1 MELLGDGAVHEV
13 LVAQRVG
20 EEALHGVVEHVDVG
34 VVVQRHDAA
43 GIHQHI
49 FRDVHHGITVR
60 AVGAALDSR
69 NQHVIDVKQS
79 MAQNK
84 MVLYC
89 D

>member
-43 GIHQHI
+43 GILH
-49 FRDVHHGITVR
+49 
-60 AVGAALDSR
+60 
-69 NQHVIDVKQS
+69 
-79 MAQNK
+79 
-84 MVLYC
+84 YC
-89 D
+89 KKCKFF